1 MKKNIILF
9 ILLSLFIEAKEFS
22 EIEFKGDIDL
32 ITGEFDRST
41 LLKICHIEYPPI
53 YKVWKSNPTFSKRE
67 IPKFLENLKKYAH
80 SMGYYKAKVY
90 VKTSDDTI
98 IFNIQKKK
106 PIKIDS
112 IKLDKEF
119 KQLSLLNRGERF
131 RTKDFSE
138 TKKRIVRY
146 LEENGYPTYTMNS
159 KAKVDLDLYQ
169 VDIVFDIDKGKKRY
183 FGKTDVNNSSK
194 IDDDLITEQIVYEDK
209 ELFNILKL
217 EESYDNIYR
226 LGVFSKIQVEPDFN
240 NSDGVSDVGI
250 TLEEGETKE
259 FLSRLGYDTQDGAR
273 GGVDYI
279 DHNFFGNLREF
290 SVGAKISERGYR
302 AYTGLYD
309 PKTVVPLLGKFSMR
323 NELSYHDWKF
333 DGYDEA
339 LLVEKFTLGRELFR
353 LKHFF
358 GFQHEYNTISSD
370 NPELLSGS
378 YLINSLFYR
387 LVVDERDNVMNARNG
402 YYLSFYAEKAM
413 EAIGSKIEYLKLLG
427 EGRYIKEFDPMVVA
441 FKLRV
446 GILNEETPLFK
457 HFFTGGA
464 MSNRGY
470 EYRDVGPHTKGDA
483 TGGVGLIDTSFE
495 VRYPLSENFSVV
507 SFFDASTIS
516 EEVNSFNDDWYRSY
530 GFGMRYISIIGP
542 LRLDIGFQEDA
553 EFAIHLGI
561 GQVF

>member
-1 MKKNIILF
+1 MKKHLILF
-9 ILLSLFIEAKEFS
+9 VLLSLFIEAKIFS
-22 EIEFKGDIDL
+22 KVEFKGDTDL

-53 YKVWKSNPTFSKRE
+53 YKIWKSNPTFEKGQ
-67 IPKFLENLKKYAH
+67 IPKFVESLKNYAH

-90 VKTSDDTI
+90 AKTTDDTI
-98 IFNIQKKK
+98 LLYIKKNK
-106 PIKIDS
+106 S
-112 IKLDKEF
+112 IKVKSIELAKEF
-119 KQLSLLNRGERF
+119 DSFALFKKGKRF
-131 RTKDFSE
+131 RTKDFTQ
-138 TKKRIVRY
+138 TKKRITRF
-146 LEENGYPTYTMNS
+146 LEENGYPTYTMNA

-169 VDIVFDIDKGKKRY
+169 VDIEMKIDKGEKRY
-183 FGKTDVNNSSK
+183 FGATYVNNSSK
-194 IDDDLITEQIVYEDK
+194 IDHDLITEQIVYEED

-226 LGVFSKIQVEPDFN
+226 LGVFSKIQVEADFN
-240 NSDGVSDVGI
+240 NSDGISDVGI

-259 FLSRLGYDTQDGAR
+259 ILSRLGYDTQDGAR
-273 GGVDYI
+273 GGVNYI

-290 SVGAKISERGYR
+290 TARLKVAERGYR
-302 AYTGLYD
+302 AYTGFYD
-309 PKTVVPLLGKFSMR
+309 PKIVVPILGKFSIR

-339 LLVEKFTLGRELFR
+339 LLLERFTIGRELFR

-370 NPELLSGS
+370 NPDLLSGS

-387 LVVDERDNVMNARNG
+387 LVIDERDSVMNARNG

-413 EAIGSKIEYLKLLG
+413 GVIGSEIEYLKLLG
-427 EGRYIKEFDPMVVA
+427 EGRYIKEFDPMVFA
-441 FKLRV
+441 FKLRI
-446 GILNEETPLFK
+446 GTLNHETPLFK

-470 EYRDVGPHTKGDA
+470 EYRDLGPHTKGDA
-483 TGGVGLIDTSFE
+483 TGGVGVIDTSFE
-495 VRYPLSENFSVV
+495 GRYPITENFSVV
-507 SFFDASTIS
+507 GFFDASTIS
-516 EEVNSFNDDWYRSY
+516 EEVQKINDDWYRSY
-530 GFGMRYISIIGP
+530 GMGMRYISIIGP
-542 LRLDIGFQEDA
+542 LRFDIGFQEEGD
-553 EFAIHLGI
+553 FALHLGI

>member
-1 MKKNIILF
+1 MKKHLILF
-9 ILLSLFIEAKEFS
+9 VLLSLFIEAKIFS
-22 EIEFKGDIDL
+22 KVEFKGDTDL

-53 YKVWKSNPTFSKRE
+53 YKIWKSNPTFEKGQ
-67 IPKFLENLKKYAH
+67 IPKFVESLKNYAH

-90 VKTSDDTI
+90 AKTTDDTI
-98 IFNIQKKK
+98 LLYIKKNK
-106 PIKIDS
+106 S
-112 IKLDKEF
+112 IKVKSIELAKEF
-119 KQLSLLNRGERF
+119 DSFALFKKGKRF
-131 RTKDFSE
+131 RTKDFTQ
-138 TKKRIVRY
+138 TKKRITRF
-146 LEENGYPTYTMNS
+146 LEENGYPTYTMNA

-169 VDIVFDIDKGKKRY
+169 VDIEMKIDKGEKRY
-183 FGKTDVNNSSK
+183 FGATYVNNSSK
-194 IDDDLITEQIVYEDK
+194 IDHDLITEQIVYEED

-226 LGVFSKIQVEPDFN
+226 LGVFSKIQVEADFN
-240 NSDGVSDVGI
+240 NSDGISDVGI

-259 FLSRLGYDTQDGAR
+259 ILSRLGYDTQDGAR
-273 GGVDYI
+273 GGVNYI

-290 SVGAKISERGYR
+290 TARLKVAERGYR
-302 AYTGLYD
+302 AYTGFYD
-309 PKTVVPLLGKFSMR
+309 PKIVVPIVGKFSIR

-339 LLVEKFTLGRELFR
+339 LLLERFTIGRELFR

-370 NPELLSGS
+370 NPDLLSGS

-387 LVVDERDNVMNARNG
+387 LVIDERDSVMNARNG

-413 EAIGSKIEYLKLLG
+413 GVIGSEIEYLKLLG
-427 EGRYIKEFDPMVVA
+427 EGRYIKEFDPMVFA
-441 FKLRV
+441 FKLRI
-446 GILNEETPLFK
+446 GTLNHETPLFK

-470 EYRDVGPHTKGDA
+470 EYRDLGPHTKGDA
-483 TGGVGLIDTSFE
+483 TGGVGVIDTSFE
-495 VRYPLSENFSVV
+495 GRYPITENFSVV
-507 SFFDASTIS
+507 GFFDASTIS
-516 EEVNSFNDDWYRSY
+516 EEVQKINDDWYRSY
-530 GFGMRYISIIGP
+530 GMGMRYISIIGP
-542 LRLDIGFQEDA
+542 LRFDIGFQEEGD
-553 EFAIHLGI
+553 FALHLGI